1 MKKIASVLGMV
12 AIISTVGF
20 APAFGG
26 TDNGVGNGGQN
37 NGRQVGH
44 GGAPAPEIGAS
55 VLGILLA
62 SGVAIY
68 LHRRRRG

>member
-26 TDNGVGNGGQN
+26 TDNGGGNGGQN
-37 NGRQVGH
+37 NGLQLGRGT
-44 GGAPAPEIGAS
+44 PAPEIGAS
-55 VLGILLA
+55 VLGMLLA